1 MSAER
6 PEGSFLYGQSG
17 TKIEADLSTR
27 KEKVSAKALKSF
39 ICTAFLGSILG
50 LAAWQALENNQ
61 VHAQEPVSVP
71 AVTRTF
77 EEPPCGNFG
86 DVNRSERVTP
96 RDAVLILQY
105 EARLLYRGL
114 DQKALYWGDVTDD
127 GETNHFDALSILHY
141 AAGNIDT
148 FPACDNYAPTRT
160 PTPTSTIDYRNYGN
174 SYLSRN
180 ENARLFEHE

>member
-1 MSAER
+1 MAER
-6 PEGSFLYGQSG
+6 
-17 TKIEADLSTR
+17 IEASMPAR
-27 KEKVSAKALKSF
+27 KERFSPKSF
-39 ICTAFLGSILG
+39 IHAAFIGSILG
-50 LAAWQALENNQ
+50 LGLLQDSEQNQ
-61 VHAQEPVSVP
+61 VNAQEPIREP

-96 RDAVLILQY
+96 RDAVLILQN
-105 EARLLYRGL
+105 EARLLYRSL
-114 DQKALYWGDVTDD
+114 DQKALYLGDVTND

-160 PTPTSTIDYRNYGN
+160 PTPTSTI
-174 SYLSRN
+174 
-180 ENARLFEHE
+180 EITAIPT

>member
-1 MSAER
+1 MVER
-6 PEGSFLYGQSG
+6 N
-17 TKIEADLSTR
+17 EASLPA
-27 KEKVSAKALKSF
+27 KEEIVSVKSLRSF
-39 ICTAFLGSILG
+39 IYAAFLGSILG
-50 LAAWQALENNQ
+50 LAAWQASDHNQ
-61 VHAQEPVSVP
+61 VHAQGPVREP

-96 RDAVLILQY
+96 RDAVLILQN
-105 EARLLYRGL
+105 EARLLKFPL

-160 PTPTSTIDYRNYGN
+160 PNAYIYYRNYDN

-180 ENARLFEHE
+180 ENARLFEHEQGKKIL